1 MSASSGPGDR
11 RGRHSDRPGRRA
23 RGGQATVEL
32 ALGFPVVLLG
42 VLLVLQMALVARDQ
56 LLVTHATR
64 EAARAAAV
72 EPHSGAA
79 RAGALRS
86 STALDP
92 DRVEVEADR
101 IGDHVRVSIRYR
113 SRTSL
118 PLVGLLLP
126 DPVLR
131 ADLTMRLE
139 PSAS

>member
-1 MSASSGPGDR
+1 MTASSRPGNR
-11 RGRHSDRPGRRA
+11 RGRHRGRPGRRA
-23 RGGQATVEL
+23 CGGQATVEL

-42 VLLVLQMALVARDQ
+42 VLLVLQIALVARDQ

-72 EPHSGAA
+72 EPRTGAA

-92 DRVEVEADR
+92 DRVEVDADR
-101 IGDHVRVSIRYR
+101 VGDHVRVSIRYR

-126 DPVLR
+126 DPLLR
-131 ADLTMRLE
+131 ADLTMRVE